1 VKASKTNSK
10 RRWNGTNKKKRKV
23 RFNPVIR
30 RGRADDEEPRVVLD
44 EGTEFEV
51 IGGKGWLVLEQFS
64 KSANMGGWRSGM
76 EGPALPIVNA
86 VCAYDDTATNKTFI
100 TRSWLRSLGRS
111 LEQTEALINTHA
123 MRKNNV
129 VVHNIAR
136 RDGGLQRIE
145 VGTEI
150 VELDFT
156 DSEKLLTFKIRK
168 PSQEEVNTL
177 GINWLTP
184 RIPINAPD
192 LLKQS
197 LRRGRGYSYPKMWL
211 IGKIAWETLQ
221 EMVTAK
227 TIQAT
232 TQLCVEPI
240 EMENREA
247 PRQHRKQ
254 RLMPLHP
261 RRLEGRTDSDTFFAS
276 EKSIRNF
283 TCVQLF
289 FHIPTGFLY
298 VRYMRSTI
306 LPHSDWFPLC
316 PCMRREA
323 HSHGAYQDFVRDV
336 GAPNLAINR

>member
-1 VKASKTNSK
+1 MKASKTNSK

-76 EGPALPIVNA
+76 EGPTLPIVNA
-86 VCAYDDTATNKTFI
+86 VCAYDDTATNKTI
-100 TRSWLRSLGRS
+100 ILGVGSAAWDDRS
-111 LEQTEALINTHA
+111 EQTEALINTHA

-197 LRRGRGYSYPKMWL
+197 LRRGRGSVVPENVVD
-211 IGKIAWETLQ
+211 WENRLGNSP

-227 TIQAT
+227 TI
-232 TQLCVEPI
+232 
-240 EMENREA
+240 
-247 PRQHRKQ
+247 
-254 RLMPLHP
+254 
-261 RRLEGRTDSDTFFAS
+261 
-276 EKSIRNF
+276 
-283 TCVQLF
+283 
-289 FHIPTGFLY
+289 
-298 VRYMRSTI
+298 
-306 LPHSDWFPLC
+306 
-316 PCMRREA
+316 
-323 HSHGAYQDFVRDV
+323 
-336 GAPNLAINR
+336 